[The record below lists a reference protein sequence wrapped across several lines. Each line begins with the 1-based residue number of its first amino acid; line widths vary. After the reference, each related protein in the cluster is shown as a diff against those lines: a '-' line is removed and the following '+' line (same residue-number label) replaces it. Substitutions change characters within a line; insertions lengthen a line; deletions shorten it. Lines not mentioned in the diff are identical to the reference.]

1 MEVSKLYNPT
11 CDIPRYH
18 GKSAAAPSYIVRQVQ
33 LSVQLGDGPSDF
45 GMTHYY
51 AVSLFLC

>member
-18 GKSAAAPSYIVRQVQ
+18 GKSAAAPPYIVQQVQ